1 MLLYGNITAESCLFV
16 EHEPENYSSEINKY
30 QMELITAVHEAKT
43 VLIEDIAFANGD
55 KKIVTEALKD
65 FAKTVKKYWDRFWAW
80 VNNVFDRWIKHI
92 NDLFEKPNVAELMSR
107 CSDLFDDAN
116 KVSILSSFV
125 YRAPAVNMHRNL
137 ITILQRGFNP
147 AVMKYAEVF
156 DDFKHW
162 DTMRM
167 ADETEG
173 SKSFIVNTLDKIT
186 KTLENDAKLIDN
198 EKPVREVKL
207 EDIRVLISVF
217 NNIPLLLKEYQD
229 SLGKFE
235 ARVRISKDWGKFNST
250 EKEFPEY
257 LEFMQAFSFA
267 IQKHLEKINAETE
280 RTINDYGKLL
290 SSWYPAAVKRI
301 YEEQYS

>member
-16 EHEPENYSSEINKY
+16 EHEPENYSSEINNY

-80 VNNVFDRWIKHI
+80 VKSVFDRWIKHI
-92 NDLFEKPNVAELMSR
+92 NDLFEKPNVAELMSK
-107 CSDLFDDAN
+107 CCDLFDDAN

-125 YRAPAVNMHRNL
+125 YRAPAVNMHRSL
-137 ITILQRGFNP
+137 VTILQRGFNP
-147 AVMKYAEVF
+147 AVMKYADVF
-156 DDFKHW
+156 DDFKKW
-162 DTMRM
+162 DTTRM
-167 ADETEG
+167 IDDTEG

-186 KTLENDAKLIDN
+186 KTLENDAKIIDS
-198 EKPVREVKL
+198 EKPIKEVKL

-217 NNIPLLLKEYQD
+217 NNIPLLLKDYKK
-229 SLGKFE
+229 SLEKLE
-235 ARVRISKDWGKFNST
+235 EKVRITKDWGKFHNM
-250 EKEFPEY
+250 EQEFPEY
-257 LEFMQAFSFA
+257 LEFIQAFSFA